1 MVRCRILGHR
11 FRFAADGQTMRWTC
25 QRECGAGGEKRYES
39 AADAARYARVFDRED
54 RDALGRNRLTL
65 SLLPLRLLKRRRR

>member
-11 FRFAADGQTMRWTC
+11 YRFAADGPTMRWTC
-25 QRECGAGGEKRYES
+25 QRDCGAGGEKRYES
-39 AADAARYARVFDRED
+39 ATDAERYARVFDRED

-65 SLLPLRLLKRRRR
+65 SLLPLRIFKRRRP